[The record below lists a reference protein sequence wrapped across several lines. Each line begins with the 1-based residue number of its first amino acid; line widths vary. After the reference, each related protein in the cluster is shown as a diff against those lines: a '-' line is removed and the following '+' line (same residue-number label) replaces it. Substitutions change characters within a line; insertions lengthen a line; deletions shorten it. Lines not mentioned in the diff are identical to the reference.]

1 MFFVNCIIYIS
12 NFTKKVKIKKLLY
25 SWFLVFPWILFIYGY
40 FIISFFIFYIF
51 KMPQE
56 LVAWFDWSYL
66 NALWM
71 DTHTMTVSWSIWLVF
86 TLICLWRVFN
96 KAWRAGWKAIIPFY
110 NVYTWFKIAW
120 RSWWWVLSLIFPP
133 LFAIMMIIS
142 YFDVSKRFWKWWL
155 FALGLLFFNPIFL
168 AILAF
173 THVKYTA
180 KN

>member
-1 MFFVNCIIYIS
+1 
-12 NFTKKVKIKKLLY
+12 
-25 SWFLVFPWILFIYGY
+25 
-40 FIISFFIFYIF
+40 
-51 KMPQE
+51 MPQE
-56 LVAWFDWSYL
+56 FVAWFDGSYL
-66 NALWM
+66 SALWL
-71 DTHTMTVSWSIWLVF
+71 DTYSMWVSWGIWLVF

-96 KAWRAGWKAIIPFY
+96 KAWSAGWKAIIPFY

-120 RSWWWVLSLIFPP
+120 RSWWWVLSLIIPP

-142 YFDVSKRFWKWWL
+142 NFDVAKRFWKWWL
-155 FALGLLFFNPIFL
+155 FALWLIIFNPIFL